1 MKDDGSIIWKS
12 RSGFVDPLYMIFFA
26 VVALGLALVAAIV
39 DPLLDNRPILLWH
52 WISLCAGIAVLA
64 GCVMFIVREHRD

>member
-1 MKDDGSIIWKS
+1 MRD
-12 RSGFVDPLYMIFFA
+12 RRGFVDPLYMIFFA
-26 VVALGLALVAAIV
+26 AVALGLALVAAIV

-52 WISLCAGIAVLA
+52 WISLGAGIAVLA